1 MTDSVFSLEIDDR
14 AIAVVT
20 IDVPGEKMNT
30 LRDTFASDLNALL
43 AEAQQQSVKGMV
55 FVSGKSDNFIAGADV
70 KMLDNVQKREDALA
84 ISELCHRAFFD
95 MKKLPFTTVSAIHG
109 AALGGGLE
117 FALAC
122 DYRVCTD
129 SDITK
134 LGLPEV
140 QLGLLPGG
148 GGTQRL
154 PKLVGLQKA
163 LEWMLTGKQ
172 IRAKQAKKAGLVNDS
187 VPHSVLLD
195 VAKEFALKGKAKTAK
210 PKLDR
215 ISQLLESNPF
225 GRNIIFKKAQENVQK
240 KTGGHYPAPLAI
252 IKAVRASVEL
262 DELKA
267 YKTEAEEFA
276 TLVMSNESKA
286 LRGIFFATT
295 EMKKEWR
302 SDDAPKIT
310 KAAVLG
316 GGLMG
321 AGIAHVSAV
330 KAGVAVRIK
339 DVAEQ
344 GISNAMNYSYKI
356 LDKKQKRRILS
367 KAELQLTM
375 SKITGTTDYSGFK
388 EVDIAIE
395 AVFEDLSLKQGMVA
409 DIERECQDNTI
420 FASNTSSLP
429 IAQIAAEAAR
439 PENVIGL
446 HYFSPV
452 EKMPLVEIIPHQ
464 GTSKETISR
473 VVNFARKQGKT
484 PIVVKDMAGFYV
496 NRILAPYVNEAA
508 NLMLAGEPIEKID
521 QALVEFGFP
530 VGPLALLDEVGIDIG
545 SKIAP
550 ILEKELGERFKAP
563 EAFSRLID
571 AKRLGRKTGRGFY
584 SYDKKDKKV
593 DESVY
598 ELLGVSP
605 APRLNKSEIAKRCVA
620 QMLNEAVRCLDDGI
634 IASPRDGDI
643 GAIFGIGFPP
653 FLGGPFSYM
662 DNQGSK
668 KVCSEMAT
676 LAETK
681 PIFAPCD
688 TLIKMAESGD
698 SFYRKDPTESNE
710 LDTDNAKAMNSN
722 SADEQGVVI
731 VDDTAKATV
740 VEQDDKTVKEETE
753 KFHTADKSFQAE
765 DKK

>member
-1 MTDSVFSLEIDDR
+1 MTDSVFNLTVDENK
-14 AIAVVT
+14 IAVVT

-30 LRDTFASDLNALL
+30 LRDSFADDLKALL
-43 AEAQQQSVKGMV
+43 EAAKQESVKGMV
-55 FVSGKSDNFIAGADV
+55 FISGKSDNFIAGADV
-70 KMLDNVQKREDALA
+70 KMLDSVQKREDALA
-84 ISELCHRAFFD
+84 ISELCHQAFFD
-95 MKKLPFTTVSAIHG
+95 MTKLPYTTVSAIHG

-122 DYRVCTD
+122 DYRVGTD
-129 SDITK
+129 SDMTK
-134 LGLPEV
+134 VGLPEV

-154 PKLVGLQKA
+154 TKIVGIQKA

-172 IRAKQAKKAGLVNDS
+172 IRPKQAKKAGVLDDV
-187 VPHSVLLD
+187 VPQSVLLK
-195 VAKEFALKGKAKTAK
+195 VAKEFAAKKKPADK
-210 PKLDR
+210 EPKLDKV
-215 ISQLLESNPF
+215 SKLLESNPF
-225 GRNIIFKKAQENVQK
+225 GRNFIFKKAKENVLK

-262 DELKA
+262 DKLKA
-267 YKTEAEEFA
+267 YKTEAESFA
-276 TLVMSNESKA
+276 TLVMSDESKA

-302 SDDAPKIT
+302 NDDAPAISKT
-310 KAAVLG
+310 AVLG

-330 KAGVAVRIK
+330 KAKVPVRIK

-344 GISNAMNYSYKI
+344 GISNAMNYTYKI
-356 LDKKQKRRILS
+356 LDKRLKRRIMS
-367 KAELQLTM
+367 KADMQLTM
-375 SKITGTTDYSGFK
+375 NRITGTTDYSGFK
-388 EVDIAIE
+388 HIDLVVE
-395 AVFEDLSLKQGMVA
+395 AVFEDLALKQGMVA
-409 DIERECQDNTI
+409 DIEQQCQSNTI

-429 IAQIAAEAAR
+429 ISQIAAQAQR

-452 EKMPLVEIIPHQ
+452 EKMPLVEIIPHE
-464 GTSKETISR
+464 GTSQETIAR

-521 QALVEFGFP
+521 AALVEFGFP

-563 EAFSRLID
+563 DAFSRMID
-571 AKRLGRKTGRGFY
+571 SKRLGRKTGRGFY
-584 SYDKKDKKV
+584 EYDKKSKKV

-598 ELLGVSP
+598 ELLGVTP
-605 APRLNKSEIAKRCVA
+605 APRLNKSEIAKRCVS

-662 DNQGSK
+662 DKLGASK
-668 KVCSEMAT
+668 VSSEMST
-676 LAETK
+676 LANSNAN
-681 PIFAPCD
+681 FAPCD
-688 TLIKMAESGD
+688 TLVSMAESGAK
-698 SFYRKDPTESNE
+698 FYQTQPVADE
-710 LDTDNAKAMNSN
+710 LSPAPVAEQAIEAEP
-722 SADEQGVVI
+722 ADEQPQEES
-731 VDDTAKATV
+731 VDSPK
-740 VEQDDKTVKEETE
+740 QD
-753 KFHTADKSFQAE
+753 S
-765 DKK
+765 

>member
-1 MTDSVFSLEIDDR
+1 MTDSVFSLEIEDGL
-14 AIAVVT
+14 AVVT

-30 LRDTFASDLNALL
+30 LRDTFADDLKALL
-43 AEAQQQSVKGMV
+43 DNAKQQAVQGMV
-55 FVSGKSDNFIAGADV
+55 FISGKSDNFIAGADV
-70 KMLDNVQKREDALA
+70 KMLDNVEKREDALA

-95 MKKLPFTTVSAIHG
+95 MKKLPFPTVSAIHG

-122 DYRVCTD
+122 DYRVCSN

-172 IRAKQAKKAGLVNDS
+172 VRAKQAKKAGLVDDC
-187 VPHSVLLD
+187 VPHTVLLR
-195 VAKEFALKGKAKTAK
+195 VAKEFALKGKAKAPK

-225 GRNIIFKKAQENVQK
+225 GRNIIFKKAQENVLK

-267 YKTEAEEFA
+267 YKTEAEGFA
-276 TLVMSNESKA
+276 TLVMSDESKS

-302 SDDAPKIT
+302 NDDSPAIE

-321 AGIAHVSAV
+321 AGITHVSAV
-330 KAGVAVRIK
+330 KAGVPVRIK

-367 KAELQLTM
+367 KADLQKTM
-375 SKITGTTDYSGFK
+375 SKITGTTNYSGFK
-388 EVDIAIE
+388 HIDIVIE

-409 DIERECQDNTI
+409 DVEQQCQDNTI

-429 IAQIAAEAAR
+429 ISQIAAEATR

-452 EKMPLVEIIPHQ
+452 EKMPLVEIIPHE
-464 GTSKETISR
+464 GTSQETIAR

-508 NLMLAGEPIEKID
+508 NLLLAGEPIDKID
-521 QALVEFGFP
+521 AALVEFGFP

-563 EAFSRLID
+563 DAFSRLID

-584 SYDKKDKKV
+584 IYDKKAKKV
-593 DESVY
+593 DESIY

-605 APRLNKSEIAKRCVA
+605 SPRLNKSEIAKRCVA

-662 DNQGSK
+662 DKLGASK
-668 KVCSEMAT
+668 VSSEMAT
-676 LAETK
+676 
-681 PIFAPCD
+681 FANYNPVFTPCD
-688 TLIKMAESGD
+688 TLLDMADKGA
-698 SFYRKDPTESNE
+698 SFYQVEPVAATKSEVQPAEQQSVVEESPVEVATDEVIITQATESDSEDEN
-710 LDTDNAKAMNSN
+710 T
-722 SADEQGVVI
+722 DEQQ
-731 VDDTAKATV
+731 
-740 VEQDDKTVKEETE
+740 QDDK
-753 KFHTADKSFQAE
+753 KS
-765 DKK
+765 

>member
-1 MTDSVFSLEIDDR
+1 MTQSVFSLDVDDNG
-14 AIAVVT
+14 IAVVT

-30 LRDTFASDLNALL
+30 LRDTFADDLKTLL
-43 AEAQQQSVKGMV
+43 DDAKQQSVKGMV
-55 FVSGKSDNFIAGADV
+55 FISGKSDNFIAGADV
-70 KMLDNVQKREDALA
+70 KMLDSVERREDALA

-95 MKKLPFTTVSAIHG
+95 MKKLPFPTVSAIHG

-163 LEWMLTGKQ
+163 LEWTLTGKQ
-172 IRAKQAKKAGLVNDS
+172 IRAKQAKKSGLVNDC
-187 VPHSVLLD
+187 VPQTVLLK
-195 VAKEFALKGKAKTAK
+195 VAKEFALKGKAKASK

-225 GRNIIFKKAQENVQK
+225 GRNIIFKKAQENVLK

-252 IKAVRASVEL
+252 IKAIRASVEL

-267 YKTEAEEFA
+267 YKTEAEGFA
-276 TLVMSNESKA
+276 TLVMSSESKA

-302 SDDAPKIT
+302 NDDAPAIT
-310 KAAVLG
+310 KTAVLG

-330 KAGVAVRIK
+330 KAGVLVRIK

-367 KAELQLTM
+367 TAELQQTM
-375 SKITGTTDYSGFK
+375 NRITGTTNYSGFK
-388 EVDIAIE
+388 HIDLVIE

-409 DIERECQDNTI
+409 DVERECQANTI

-429 IAQIAAEAAR
+429 ISQIAAEAAR

-452 EKMPLVEIIPHQ
+452 EKMPLVEIIPHE
-464 GTSKETISR
+464 GTSQETIAR
-473 VVNFARKQGKT
+473 IVNFARKQGKT
-484 PIVVKDMAGFYV
+484 PIVVKDKAGFYV

-508 NLMLAGEPIEKID
+508 NLLLAGEPIEKID
-521 QALVEFGFP
+521 AALVEFGFP

-550 ILEKELGERFKAP
+550 ILEKELGDRFKAP
-563 EAFSRLID
+563 DAFSRLID

-584 SYDKKDKKV
+584 LYDKKSKKV

-605 APRLNKSEIAKRCVA
+605 SPRLNKSEIAQRCVA
-620 QMLNEAVRCLDDGI
+620 QMLNEAARCLDEGI

-662 DNQGSK
+662 DKLGAD
-668 KVCSEMAT
+668 KVSSEMAT
-676 LAETK
+676 FANFN
-681 PIFAPCD
+681 PVFAPCAP
-688 TLIKMAESGD
+688 LVAMADAGGR
-698 SFYRKDPTESNE
+698 FY
-710 LDTDNAKAMNSN
+710 
-722 SADEQGVVI
+722 QVVPVQTQQNI
-731 VDDTAKATV
+731 VETTVVDDAISKDEVTDIESSDATV
-740 VEQDDKTVKEETE
+740 TNAEREDAENSETDTNVVHSMSE
-753 KFHTADKSFQAE
+753 GT
-765 DKK
+765 DKKY

>member
-1 MTDSVFSLEIDDR
+1 MTDSVFSLEIEDGL
-14 AIAVVT
+14 AVVT

-30 LRDTFASDLNALL
+30 LRDTFADDLKALL
-43 AEAQQQSVKGMV
+43 DEAKQQAVKGMV
-55 FVSGKSDNFIAGADV
+55 FISGKSDNFIAGADV
-70 KMLDNVQKREDALA
+70 KMLDNVEKREDALA

-122 DYRVCTD
+122 DYRVCSN

-172 IRAKQAKKAGLVNDS
+172 VRAKQAKKAGLVDDC
-187 VPHSVLLD
+187 VPHTVLLK
-195 VAKEFALKGKAKTAK
+195 VAKEFALKGKAKAAK

-225 GRNIIFKKAQENVQK
+225 GRNIIFKKAQENVLK

-267 YKTEAEEFA
+267 YKTEAEGFA
-276 TLVMSNESKA
+276 TLVMSDESKS

-302 SDDAPKIT
+302 NDDAPAIE

-321 AGIAHVSAV
+321 AGITHVSAV
-330 KAGVAVRIK
+330 KAGVPVRIK

-367 KAELQLTM
+367 KADLQQTM
-375 SKITGTTDYSGFK
+375 NKITGTTNYSGFK
-388 EVDIAIE
+388 HIDIVIE
-395 AVFEDLSLKQGMVA
+395 AVFEDLNLKQGMVA

-429 IAQIAAEAAR
+429 ISQIAAQAAR

-452 EKMPLVEIIPHQ
+452 EKMPLVEIIPHE
-464 GTSKETISR
+464 GTSQETIAR

-521 QALVEFGFP
+521 AALVEFGFP

-563 EAFSRLID
+563 DAFSRLID

-584 SYDKKDKKV
+584 IYDKKAKKV
-593 DESVY
+593 DESIY

-605 APRLNKSEIAKRCVA
+605 SPRLNKSEIAKRCVA

-662 DNQGSK
+662 DKLGASNVS
-668 KVCSEMAT
+668 SEMAT
-676 LAETK
+676 
-681 PIFAPCD
+681 FANYNAVFTPCD
-688 TLIKMAESGD
+688 TLISMADKGA
-698 SFYRKDPTESNE
+698 SFYQVEP
-710 LDTDNAKAMNSN
+710 A
-722 SADEQGVVI
+722 VI
-731 VDDTAKATV
+731 A
-740 VEQDDKTVKEETE
+740 VKEAQEDTVESSAKDAIEDVVTE
-753 KFHTADKSFQAE
+753 ESEAATEQAE
-765 DKK
+765 VDEKPKDEKAS

>member
-1 MTDSVFSLEIDDR
+1 MSVFSYELNER
-14 AIAVVT
+14 RVAIVT

-30 LRDTFASDLNALL
+30 LRDSFAEDLL
-43 AEAQQQSVKGMV
+43 AILKQGRDDNITGMV
-55 FVSGKSDNFIAGADV
+55 FISGKSDNFIAGADI
-70 KMLDNVQKREDALA
+70 KMLDSAKTREDALA
-84 ISELCHRAFFD
+84 LSEMCQQAFFT
-95 MKKLPFTTVSAIHG
+95 MKKQPYPTVAAIHG

-154 PKLVGLQKA
+154 PKLVGIQKA

-172 IRAKQAKKAGLVNDS
+172 VRAKQAKKSGLVNDCVPASILLS
-187 VPHSVLLD
+187 V
-195 VAKEFALKGKAKTAK
+195 AAQMATKGKAKPTK
-210 PKLDR
+210 PRLDR
-215 ISQLLESNPF
+215 LSQLLESNPF
-225 GRNIIFKKAQENVQK
+225 GRNIIFKKAQENVLK
-240 KTGGHYPAPLAI
+240 KTGGHYPAPVNI
-252 IKAVRASVEL
+252 IKAVRASIEL

-267 YKTEAEEFA
+267 YKTEAEGFA
-276 TLVMSNESKA
+276 DLVMTDVSKA

-295 EMKKEWR
+295 EMKKEWKN
-302 SDDAPKIT
+302 DDVAPIERT
-310 KAAVLG
+310 AVLG

-330 KAGVAVRIK
+330 KAQALVRVK
-339 DVAEQ
+339 DVAQQ
-344 GISNAMNYSYKI
+344 GIANAMNYSYKI
-356 LDKKQKRRILS
+356 LSKRQKRRIMT
-367 KAELQLTM
+367 KAQLQQTM
-375 SKITGTTDYSGFK
+375 NRITGATDYSGFK
-388 EVDIAIE
+388 HVDMVIE
-395 AVFEDLSLKQGMVA
+395 AVFEDLKLKQGMVA
-409 DIERECQDNTI
+409 DIEQHCQKETI

-429 IAQIAAEAAR
+429 IAQIAEKAER

-452 EKMPLVEIIPHQ
+452 EKMPLVEIIPHAA
-464 GTSKETISR
+464 TSEQTIAR
-473 VVNFARKQGKT
+473 TVNFARKQGKT
-484 PIVVKDMAGFYV
+484 PIVVKDKAGFYV

-508 NLMLAGEPIEKID
+508 NLLLAGEPIEKID

-563 EAFSRLID
+563 NAFDRLID

-598 ELLGVSP
+598 ELLGITTS
-605 APRLNKSEIAKRCVA
+605 PRLNKQEIASRCVA
-620 QMLNEAVRCLDDGI
+620 QMLNEAARCLDEGI

-662 DNQGSK
+662 DNRGVN
-668 KVCSEMAT
+668 KVCSELSTYASDNPVFT
-676 LAETK
+676 PAE
-681 PIFAPCD
+681 P
-688 TLIKMAESGD
+688 LMKMAETGTK
-698 SFYRKDPTESNE
+698 FYQDAKPALSEVSKSQPQEAAKSNE
-710 LDTDNAKAMNSN
+710 
-722 SADEQGVVI
+722 EQ
-731 VDDTAKATV
+731 T
-740 VEQDDKTVKEETE
+740 ETP
-753 KFHTADKSFQAE
+753 
-765 DKK
+765 

>member
-1 MTDSVFSLEIDDR
+1 MTDSVFSLEIEDGL
-14 AIAVVT
+14 AVVT

-30 LRDTFASDLNALL
+30 LRDTFADDLKALL
-43 AEAQQQSVKGMV
+43 DEAKQQAVKGMV
-55 FVSGKSDNFIAGADV
+55 FISGKSDNFIAGADV
-70 KMLDNVQKREDALA
+70 KMLDNVEKREDALA

-122 DYRVCTD
+122 DYRVCSN

-172 IRAKQAKKAGLVNDS
+172 VRAKQAKKAGLVDDC
-187 VPHSVLLD
+187 VPHTVLLK
-195 VAKEFALKGKAKTAK
+195 VAKEFALKGKAKAAK

-225 GRNIIFKKAQENVQK
+225 GRNIIFKKAQENVLK

-267 YKTEAEEFA
+267 YKTEAEGFA
-276 TLVMSNESKA
+276 TLVMSDESKS

-302 SDDAPKIT
+302 NDDAPAIE

-321 AGIAHVSAV
+321 AGITHVSAV
-330 KAGVAVRIK
+330 KAGVPVRIK

-367 KAELQLTM
+367 KADLQQTM
-375 SKITGTTDYSGFK
+375 NKITGTTNYSGFK
-388 EVDIAIE
+388 HIDIVIE
-395 AVFEDLSLKQGMVA
+395 AVFEDLNLKQGMVA

-429 IAQIAAEAAR
+429 ISKIAAQAAR

-452 EKMPLVEIIPHQ
+452 EKMPLVEIIPHE
-464 GTSKETISR
+464 GTSQETIAR

-521 QALVEFGFP
+521 AALVEFGFP

-563 EAFSRLID
+563 DAFSRLID

-584 SYDKKDKKV
+584 IYDKKAKKV
-593 DESVY
+593 DESIY

-605 APRLNKSEIAKRCVA
+605 SPRLNKSEIAKRCVA

-662 DNQGSK
+662 DKLGASNVS
-668 KVCSEMAT
+668 SEMAT
-676 LAETK
+676 
-681 PIFAPCD
+681 FANYNAVFTPCD
-688 TLIKMAESGD
+688 TLISMADKGA
-698 SFYRKDPTESNE
+698 SFYQVEP
-710 LDTDNAKAMNSN
+710 A
-722 SADEQGVVI
+722 VI
-731 VDDTAKATV
+731 A
-740 VEQDDKTVKEETE
+740 VKEAQEGTVESSAKDAIEDVVTE
-753 KFHTADKSFQAE
+753 ESEAATEQAE
-765 DKK
+765 VDEKPKDEKAS

>member
-1 MTDSVFSLEIDDR
+1 MTDSVFSLEIEDGL
-14 AIAVVT
+14 AVVT

-30 LRDTFASDLNALL
+30 LRDTFADDLKALL
-43 AEAQQQSVKGMV
+43 DDAKQQAVKGMV
-55 FVSGKSDNFIAGADV
+55 FISGKSDNFIAGADV
-70 KMLDNVQKREDALA
+70 KMLDNVEKREDALA

-95 MKKLPFTTVSAIHG
+95 MKKLPFPTVSAIHG

-122 DYRVCTD
+122 DYRVCSN
-129 SDITK
+129 SDMTK

-172 IRAKQAKKAGLVNDS
+172 VRAKQAKKAGLVDDC
-187 VPHSVLLD
+187 VPHTVLLR
-195 VAKEFALKGKAKTAK
+195 VAKEFALKGKAKAPK

-225 GRNIIFKKAQENVQK
+225 GRNIIFKKAQENVLK

-267 YKTEAEEFA
+267 YKTEAEGFA
-276 TLVMSNESKA
+276 TLVMSDESKS

-302 SDDAPKIT
+302 NDDSPAIE

-321 AGIAHVSAV
+321 AGITHVSAV
-330 KAGVAVRIK
+330 KAGVPVRIK

-367 KAELQLTM
+367 KADLQKTM
-375 SKITGTTDYSGFK
+375 SKITGTTNYSGFK
-388 EVDIAIE
+388 HIDIVIE
-395 AVFEDLSLKQGMVA
+395 AVFEDLSLKQCMVA
-409 DIERECQDNTI
+409 DVEQQCQDNTI

-429 IAQIAAEAAR
+429 ISQIAAEATR

-452 EKMPLVEIIPHQ
+452 EKMPLVEIIPHE
-464 GTSKETISR
+464 GTSQETIAR

-508 NLMLAGEPIEKID
+508 NLLLAGEPIDKID
-521 QALVEFGFP
+521 AALVEFGFP

-563 EAFSRLID
+563 DAFSRLID

-584 SYDKKDKKV
+584 IYDKKAKKV
-593 DESVY
+593 DESIY

-605 APRLNKSEIAKRCVA
+605 SPRLNKSEIAKRCVA

-662 DNQGSK
+662 DKLGASK
-668 KVCSEMAT
+668 VSSEMAT
-676 LAETK
+676 
-681 PIFAPCD
+681 FANYNPVFTPCD
-688 TLIKMAESGD
+688 TLLDMADKGA
-698 SFYRKDPTESNE
+698 SFYQVEPVAATKSEVQPAEQQSVVEESSVE
-710 LDTDNAKAMNSN
+710 VATDKVIITQAPEPDSEDET
-722 SADEQGVVI
+722 ADEQ
-731 VDDTAKATV
+731 
-740 VEQDDKTVKEETE
+740 QDDKK
-753 KFHTADKSFQAE
+753 A
-765 DKK
+765 

>member
-1 MTDSVFSLEIDDR
+1 MTDSVFNLAVDENK
-14 AIAVVT
+14 IAVVT

-30 LRDTFASDLNALL
+30 LRSSFADDLKALL
-43 AEAQQQSVKGMV
+43 EDAKSQNVKGMV
-55 FVSGKSDNFIAGADV
+55 FISGKSDNFIAGADV
-70 KMLDNVQKREDALA
+70 KMLDSVQKREDALA
-84 ISELCHRAFFD
+84 ISELCHQAFFD
-95 MKKLPFTTVSAIHG
+95 MTKLPYTTVSAIHG
-109 AALGGGLE
+109 ASLGGGLE

-122 DYRVCTD
+122 DYRVGTD
-129 SDITK
+129 SDLTK
-134 LGLPEV
+134 IGLPEV

-154 PKLVGLQKA
+154 TKIVGIQKA

-172 IRAKQAKKAGLVNDS
+172 IRPKQAKKAGVLDDC
-187 VPHSVLLD
+187 VPHSVLLK
-195 VAKEFALKGKAKTAK
+195 VAKEFATKKKPQAKE
-210 PKLDR
+210 PKLDN
-215 ISQLLESNPF
+215 ISKLLESNPF
-225 GRNIIFKKAQENVQK
+225 GRNFIFKKAKENVLK

-267 YKTEAEEFA
+267 YKTEAESFA
-276 TLVMSNESKA
+276 TLVMSDESKA

-302 SDDAPKIT
+302 NDDAPAIT
-310 KAAVLG
+310 KTAVLG

-330 KAGVAVRIK
+330 KAKVPVRIK

-344 GISNAMNYSYKI
+344 GISNAMNYTYKI
-356 LDKKQKRRILS
+356 LDKRLKRRIMS
-367 KAELQLTM
+367 KSDMQLTM
-375 SKITGTTDYSGFK
+375 NRITGTTDYSGFK
-388 EVDIAIE
+388 HIDLVIE
-395 AVFEDLSLKQGMVA
+395 AVFEDLELKQGMVA
-409 DIERECQDNTI
+409 DVEQQCQANTI

-429 IAQIAAEAAR
+429 ISQIAAQATR

-452 EKMPLVEIIPHQ
+452 EKMPLVEIIPHE
-464 GTSKETISR
+464 GTSQETIAR

-496 NRILAPYVNEAA
+496 NRILASYLNEAA

-521 QALVEFGFP
+521 AALVEFGFP

-550 ILEKELGERFKAP
+550 ILEKELGERFKGP
-563 EAFSRLID
+563 DAFTRMID
-571 AKRLGRKTGRGFY
+571 SKRLGRKTGRGFY
-584 SYDKKDKKV
+584 EYDKKGKKG

-598 ELLGVSP
+598 ELLGVTP
-605 APRLNKSEIAKRCVA
+605 TPRLNKSEIAKRCVA

-662 DNQGSK
+662 DKLGASK
-668 KVCSEMAT
+668 ISSEMST
-676 LAETK
+676 LA
-681 PIFAPCD
+681 
-688 TLIKMAESGD
+688 
-698 SFYRKDPTESNE
+698 
-710 LDTDNAKAMNSN
+710 NSN
-722 SADEQGVVI
+722 VI
-731 VDDTAKATV
+731 FEPCESLVAMAASGATFYGDKP
-740 VEQDDKTVKEETE
+740 VEAALIE
-753 KFHTADKSFQAE
+753 TADVESEESSQEQATTAE
-765 DKK
+765 DVNGDTK

>member
-1 MTDSVFSLEIDDR
+1 
-14 AIAVVT
+14 
-20 IDVPGEKMNT
+20 
-30 LRDTFASDLNALL
+30 
-43 AEAQQQSVKGMV
+43 
-55 FVSGKSDNFIAGADV
+55 
-70 KMLDNVQKREDALA
+70 
-84 ISELCHRAFFD
+84 
-95 MKKLPFTTVSAIHG
+95 
-109 AALGGGLE
+109 
-117 FALAC
+117 
-122 DYRVCTD
+122 
-129 SDITK
+129 
-134 LGLPEV
+134 
-140 QLGLLPGG
+140 
-148 GGTQRL
+148 TQRL

-172 IRAKQAKKAGLVNDS
+172 VRAKQAKKAGLVNDC
-187 VPHSVLLD
+187 VPHSILLD
-195 VAKEFALKGKAKTAK
+195 VAKEFALKGKAKVTK

-215 ISQLLESNPF
+215 LSQLLESNPF
-225 GRNIIFKKAQENVQK
+225 GRNIIFKKAQENVLK

-262 DELKA
+262 DQLKA
-267 YKTEAEEFA
+267 YKTEAEGFA
-276 TLVMSNESKA
+276 TLVMSDESKA

-302 SDDAPKIT
+302 NDDAPAIA

-330 KAGVAVRIK
+330 KAGVPVRIK
-339 DVAEQ
+339 DVAEK

-367 KAELQLTM
+367 KADLQQTM
-375 SKITGTTDYSGFK
+375 NRITGTTDYSGFK
-388 EVDIAIE
+388 HIDIVIE
-395 AVFEDLSLKQGMVA
+395 AVFEDLALKQGMVA
-409 DIERECQDNTI
+409 DVERECQDNTI

-429 IAQIAAEAAR
+429 IAQIAADAAR

-452 EKMPLVEIIPHQ
+452 EKMPLVEIIPHE
-464 GTSKETISR
+464 GTSEETIAR

-508 NLMLAGEPIEKID
+508 NLLLAGEPIEKID

-563 EAFSRLID
+563 DAFNRLID
-571 AKRLGRKTGRGFY
+571 SKRLGRKTGRGFY
-584 SYDKKDKKV
+584 LYDKKDKKV

-598 ELLGVSP
+598 ELLGVTPS
-605 APRLNKSEIAKRCVA
+605 PRLNKSEIAKRCVA

-662 DNQGSK
+662 DKLGAAQVS
-668 KVCSEMAT
+668 SEMAT
-676 LAETK
+676 FANYN
-681 PIFAPCD
+681 PIFTPCD
-688 TLIKMAESGD
+688 TLKAMAEKGGR
-698 SFYRKDPTESNE
+698 FYQAESEEPAVAEAKPVDPVEVTKEVVE
-710 LDTDNAKAMNSN
+710 
-722 SADEQGVVI
+722 DEQ
-731 VDDTAKATV
+731 AS
-740 VEQDDKTVKEETE
+740 EE
-753 KFHTADKSFQAE
+753 ADKETTKS
-765 DKK
+765 